1 MEGPFGAIAPPRMS
15 VSVEIHRD
23 KLIAD
28 TLPYV
33 RKLAVEISREL
44 PRFTDIEELVSAGRE
59 GLVQAA
65 ERYDPSHGVLFR
77 TFAHYRI
84 RGAILDYVRESTSA
98 SLYYRARAAAEAA
111 VDDIIATRLDGCT
124 TDTAVGAA
132 SSLAEVLCEMA
143 TAYTLAEIAEQNT
156 ADDPPDPEQLLNDQ
170 ESSQRVHSALDALPE
185 RERQMLREVYYAGRS
200 IEGAGL
206 QLGLS
211 KSWASRLH
219 ARGISLLR
227 EALTA

>member
-1 MEGPFGAIAPPRMS
+1 MP

-33 RKLAVEISREL
+33 RKLAVEISRDL
-44 PRFTDIEELVSAGRE
+44 PRFTEIEELVSAGRE

-84 RGAILDYVRESTSA
+84 RGAILDYVRESSSA
-98 SLYYRARAAAEAA
+98 SMYYRARASAEAA
-111 VDDIIATRLDGCT
+111 VDDIITTKIDGCT
-124 TDTAVGAA
+124 SDTAVGAA
-132 SSLAEVLCEMA
+132 SVLAEVLCEMA
-143 TAYTLAEIAEQNT
+143 TAYTLAEIAEQTT
-156 ADDPPDPEQLLNDQ
+156 ADDPPDPEHLLTRQ
-170 ESSQRVHSALDALPE
+170 QASHHVVSALDALPE
-185 RERQMLREVYYAGRS
+185 RERQMLRAVYYEGRS
-200 IEGAGL
+200 IEKAGT

-227 EALTA
+227 DAITA